1 MQVKHET
8 GGPLLD
14 EDDEET
20 KNLAACQLA
29 QRNALATALLFALAM
44 LCGILL
50 HYSRDITKAKQWTG
64 PLCATIPDACDCPPS
79 SVLPML

>member
-1 MQVKHET
+1 MKHET
-8 GGPLLD
+8 GGPSLD
-14 EDDEET
+14 EDDEENKKLGGVPT
-20 KNLAACQLA
+20 STTH
-29 QRNALATALLFALAM
+29 ALAIALLSALAM

-64 PLCATIPDACDCPPS
+64 PLCATIPDACDS